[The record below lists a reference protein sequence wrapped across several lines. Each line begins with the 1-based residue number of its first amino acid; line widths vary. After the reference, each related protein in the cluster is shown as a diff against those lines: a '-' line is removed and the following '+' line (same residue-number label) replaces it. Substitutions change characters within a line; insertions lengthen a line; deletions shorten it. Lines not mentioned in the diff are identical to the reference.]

1 MSKRVLAWA
10 LAATA
15 MAATAA
21 GCVVEVTFTPLGSQ
35 ASAEGAWL
43 INGAAANAT
52 SCSANGISAVSVV
65 FLDGGAE
72 FTFNQFVFDCA
83 DGSFNT
89 GTTPVLGIGS
99 YLAKWRYTFT
109 DGSHADTGTFTF
121 DVDGLTSHVV
131 FVTGDVTSTPTFNPM
146 GADFSV
152 DGMWTLNG
160 TAPTTPTCNTAGIA
174 NVRMVFFDGTVMH
187 DYAQLTF
194 PCADGGFDSRPDKI
208 FAYGNYTTRWQAL
221 SSSGAVIAEGPMTPL
236 VVASPIGHTTLQPVN
251 FLVTPP
257 TSLTINLTYDIDPSS
272 TMNDTDCA
280 TAGVVNIGY
289 ALRDASTAIIGED
302 HRSSLVACTSSLLY
316 EAPILSSGEY
326 SILVEGYDS
335 ADVKMWTQTCTDL
348 IVADGEQ
355 AVYNC
360 ALTLQASGG

>member
-15 MAATAA
+15 MAVTAA

-43 INGAAANAT
+43 INGAAANSA
-52 SCSANGISAVSVV
+52 SCSAAGISAVSVV
-65 FLDGGAE
+65 FVDGGSE

-83 DGSFNT
+83 TGSFDT
-89 GTTPVLGIGS
+89 GSTAVLGIGS
-99 YLAKWRYTFT
+99 YVAKWRYTFT
-109 DGSHADTGTFTF
+109 DGTHADTSTFTF
-121 DVDGLTSHVV
+121 DVDSATAHVV
-131 FVTGDVTSTPTFNPM
+131 FVTGDVTTGSTFNPM
-146 GADFSV
+146 GTDFSV

-160 TAPTTPTCNTAGIA
+160 TAPTTTTCNSAGIA

-194 PCADGGFDSRPDKI
+194 PCADGGFDTRPDKI
-208 FAYGNYTTRWQAL
+208 FAYGDYTTRWQAL
-221 SSSGAVIAEGPMTPL
+221 SSSGTVIAEGPMTPL

-251 FLVTPP
+251 FLVSMP
-257 TSLTINLTYDIDPSS
+257 TSLTINLTYDIDPSD
-272 TMNDTDCA
+272 TMNDTDCS
-280 TAGVVNIGY
+280 TAGVVQIGY
-289 ALRDASTAIIGED
+289 ALRNAATTIVGED
-302 HRSSLVACTSSLLY
+302 HRSDLVACSASLLY
-316 EAPILSSGEY
+316 EEPVLSAGTY

-335 ADVKMWTQTCTDL
+335 VGVKMWTQTCTDL

-355 AVYNC
+355 AEYNC